1 MPCESMKRRSSREN
15 SREIEQIRRMKSLE
29 GIIKKNDIENAFVST
44 ISKDSEAVS
53 SNIADNIIGGLTSE
67 RINERELSLIEHLTT
82 GQKPVPASHSRK
94 ADARRVHLAKKTKHD
109 GKRKLA
115 RTTAKKKGIKKRR

>member
-1 MPCESMKRRSSREN
+1 MKRRSSREN
-15 SREIEQIRRMKSLE
+15 SKEIEQIRRMKSLE

-67 RINERELSLIEHLTT
+67 SINERELSLIEHLTT
-82 GQKPVPASHSRK
+82 GQKPVPAGHSRK
-94 ADARRVHLAKKTKHD
+94 AEARRVHLAKKTGKHE